1 MYLHTIKTLLI
12 FAWTV
17 TIIKLLRHIFKDE
30 PTKTLEE
37 NTNDTPENNEQKE
50 ETNETTENN
59 KKIEQEKKLM
69 ETLAQEST
77 QEKVDNN

>member
-1 MYLHTIKTLLI
+1 M

-30 PTKTLEE
+30 PTETLEE
-37 NTNDTPENNEQKE
+37 NTNDTPENNEQKD

-59 KKIEQEKKLM
+59 KKLKEDKTQM